1 MVLIGMLLCG
11 VVELGEQL
19 RYYDIQQSVEQ
30 LFVEGVALEKLKQG
44 DHAPSV
50 PVLSEGGHQ
59 ELWRVAEELAEGAPG
74 QVSLLPR

>member
-1 MVLIGMLLCG
+1 MTTVGDMHITYR
-11 VVELGEQL
+11 EEAH
-19 RYYDIQQSVEQ
+19 